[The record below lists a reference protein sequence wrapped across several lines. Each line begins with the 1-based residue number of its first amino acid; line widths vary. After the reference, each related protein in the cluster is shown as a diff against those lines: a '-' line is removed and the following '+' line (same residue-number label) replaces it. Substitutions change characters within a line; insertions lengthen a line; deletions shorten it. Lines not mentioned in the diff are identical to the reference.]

1 MNRLLCAQTPTAA
14 SRFPKELYVLP
25 KAWTAACYN
34 LKQWRE
40 HKRGGHFAALEQP
53 DALVQD
59 MLDFYRTLR
68 L

>member
-1 MNRLLCAQTPTAA
+1 M
-14 SRFPKELYVLP
+14 LP

-53 DALVQD
+53 DTLVQD
-59 MLDFYRTLR
+59 MLDFYKTLD

>member
-1 MNRLLCAQTPTAA
+1 MKRPGMQTPTAA
-14 SRFPKELYVLP
+14 SRFPKELYILP

-53 DALVQD
+53 EALVQD
-59 MLDFYRTLR
+59 MLDFYATLK